1 MKEQSKHIA
10 LIANPNNEQL
20 FPVLQKILEAAEV
33 RSLDLICGKK
43 LYDSIV
49 AAHLR
54 ISENLKATADEDGAV
69 QQADLVLAVGG
80 DGTML
85 YTAQLV
91 QESGR
96 RIMGVNTGRMGFLS
110 TLQPEQISQAMDAYL
125 SNELVTDQRAIL
137 KASSEESETVLAL
150 NEIAISKAET
160 SALIKINVW
169 YEGEFVN
176 KYWADGLI
184 VSTPT
189 GSTAYNL
196 SSGGPI
202 VFPSTPVL
210 VLTPI
215 NPHNLAMRPLI
226 LPAGRIRFG
235 VEQREGRIRLS
246 YDSFSKELG
255 ANPQNIDITMAY
267 SLLNLVK
274 MPNQGYFTTLR
285 DKLMWGKDFRD

>member
-1 MKEQSKHIA
+1 MKEHSQHIA
-10 LIANPNNEQL
+10 LIANPDNEQL
-20 FPVLQKILEAAEV
+20 FPVLQKILEAAEA
-33 RSLDLICGKK
+33 RNLDLVCGKK
-43 LYDSIV
+43 LYDSII
-49 AAHLR
+49 AAHIR
-54 ISENLKATADEDGAV
+54 ITQNLKSTADEYGAV
-69 QQADLVLAVGG
+69 DLSDLVLAVGG

-110 TLQPEQISQAMDAYL
+110 TLQPEQIGQALDAYL
-125 SNELVTDQRAIL
+125 SNELVTDQRALI

-202 VFPSTPVL
+202 VYPSTPVL

-226 LPAGRIRFG
+226 LPAGKLRFG
-235 VEQREGRIRLS
+235 VEQREGSVRLS
-246 YDSFSKELG
+246 YDSFSIELG

-267 SLLNLVK
+267 SQLNLVK
-274 MPNQGYFTTLR
+274 MPKQGYFTTLR